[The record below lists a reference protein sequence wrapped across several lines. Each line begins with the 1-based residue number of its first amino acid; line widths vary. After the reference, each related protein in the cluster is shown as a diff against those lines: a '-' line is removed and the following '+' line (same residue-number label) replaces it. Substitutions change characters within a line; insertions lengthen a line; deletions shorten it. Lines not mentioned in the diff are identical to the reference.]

1 MDEQE
6 RLDMLKEL
14 KQSKFKLEDEIAKFP
29 ITMKTMAI
37 QKRKTEAEQQLDK
50 VEKNIQL
57 FSRDV
62 VYIGI

>member
-14 KQSKFKLEDEIAKFP
+14 KQTKYRLEDEIGKFP

-37 QKRKTEAEQQLDK
+37 QKRKNEAEQQLDK
-50 VEKNIQL
+50 VEKNI
-57 FSRDV
+57 
-62 VYIGI
+62 